1 MDKDFYNKSSADSLG
16 WDPSWFGC
24 SEFDYVL
31 VKAVQKWQ
39 RSNGLKADG
48 LVGPATYRRVWTD
61 REANISDHMP
71 RRNVYKPGGKHIV
84 HNGKFLEILNGKIF

>member
-24 SEFDYVL
+24 EEFDYVL

-39 RSNGLKADG
+39 KENGLKLIA
-48 LVGPATYRRVWTD
+48 L
-61 REANISDHMP
+61 
-71 RRNVYKPGGKHIV
+71 K
-84 HNGKFLEILNGKIF
+84 LEKN